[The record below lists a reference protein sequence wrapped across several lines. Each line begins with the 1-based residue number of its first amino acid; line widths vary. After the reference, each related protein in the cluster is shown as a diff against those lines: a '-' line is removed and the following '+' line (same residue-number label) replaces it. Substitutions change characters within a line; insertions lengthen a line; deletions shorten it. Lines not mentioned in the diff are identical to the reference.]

1 MQPLDIVDPKSK
13 IDYYAA
19 ATALSKLGSAQGIA
33 ALNLSPAQFDK
44 ALGPTAAYWTDM
56 LKAQGST
63 TPPPAGTTFKNF
75 YTGYTTQDIAQAAY
89 SLFVSSG
96 AYVGDE
102 VVGAGNIDLY
112 GYLTDNATGTPY
124 LINGRSNGNPP
135 LNFGGELLNQQF
147 TTSYAWSS
155 IGHSNYNALQVN
167 LKKQFRGGVQFDFNY
182 TFSKSLDITSA
193 ASRLNFSGTDN
204 IGAPGSR
211 LVNAFSPRQFWAVSD
226 FDTTHQINANWV
238 VNLPFGNGQA
248 IGRNASTALNALI
261 GGWQVTGL
269 ARWTSGFPFSVDNGQ
284 FWATNWDEQGSGQL
298 IGHPKT
304 GVFKDPVT
312 GTVSVFANPASALND
327 FAHPY
332 PGQSGTR
339 NGLRGDGYAGWDMG
353 LSKSWN
359 LPWESQTLQ
368 FRWEVFNVANLTRF
382 NVMAGLGDGAPSL
395 QQAPSAF
402 GAYAGLLTNPRVMQF
417 ALRYQ
422 F

>member
-1 MQPLDIVDPKSK
+1 
-13 IDYYAA
+13 
-19 ATALSKLGSAQGIA
+19 
-33 ALNLSPAQFDK
+33 
-44 ALGPTAAYWTDM
+44 
-56 LKAQGST
+56 
-63 TPPPAGTTFKNF
+63 
-75 YTGYTTQDIAQAAY
+75 
-89 SLFVSSG
+89 
-96 AYVGDE
+96 VGDE